1 MKLYR
6 LHVKKGE
13 EPPEDWGRVLVPFAG
28 ASGLR
33 IHEEFS
39 RDCII
44 NCGPIVIKDI
54 ERYLTGVI
62 EVFEYNPEEQ
72 EKMHR
77 QAKDEEEELW

>member
-33 IHEEFS
+33 IEEEFA

-44 NCGPIVIKDI
+44 KCGPLIIKDI
-54 ERYLTGVI
+54 ERYLSGVVD
-62 EVFEYNPEEQ
+62 VFEYHPEERDQ
-72 EKMHR
+72 INR
-77 QAKDEEEELW
+77 RAKEEEDELW